1 MNENDVANAAGDDRL
16 RFPSAEELRM
26 VRAIALLALLE
37 AARRGEYRATF
48 RGFRVQALR
57 QCPALVSD
65 AFVEVNLC
73 ASLGKVVIERSL
85 VTMIDTGAMEPKPFA
100 TVTMI

>member
-1 MNENDVANAAGDDRL
+1 M

-37 AARRGEYRATF
+37 AARHGEYRATF

-57 QCPALVSD
+57 RRPTPDAD

-73 ASLGKVVIERSL
+73 VSLGRAVIERSVL
-85 VTMIDTGAMEPKPFA
+85 ATSDAEATEPKP
-100 TVTMI
+100 